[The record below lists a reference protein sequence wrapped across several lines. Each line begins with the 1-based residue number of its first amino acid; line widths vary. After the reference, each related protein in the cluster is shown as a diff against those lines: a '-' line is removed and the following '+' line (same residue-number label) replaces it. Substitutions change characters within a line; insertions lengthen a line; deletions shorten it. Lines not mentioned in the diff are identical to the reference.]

1 MGNDGIRVNSVMPGP
16 IEDTEGMKRLAPTP
30 DAMQTIVRGVPL
42 GRMGTKQDVANL
54 VLFLARRGPLSSA
67 VL

>member
-16 IEDTEGMKRLAPTP
+16 IEDTLKRLAPTP

-54 VLFLARRGPLSSA
+54 VLFLARRGPLLSA